1 MDGCVKGRKQPEPKR
16 PVDWFWDSINA
27 MGAIG
32 RISVFLL
39 LLAPAARSQTEFMRS
54 YLDQK
59 LILRHVGDNPKV
71 KVKQKDLAAVKG
83 VCDIAVEV
91 KQAAWNR
98 GTAQLR
104 LEPIGTLLLI
114 AGKRQG
120 NCKMIGVEISLEIDG
135 FASNEPPDSV
145 SAAIGEI
152 LQTPEQYLAA
162 HGVEFKLP
170 PGSEDEPATKPV
182 IQPKILFQVIPEY
195 TEAARKS
202 KYRGTVITSF
212 VVGTD
217 GRIHRPRTVKGA
229 GMGLDENVLKVLT
242 LWRFEPARQN
252 DRPVAAESTVE
263 NTFNLY

>member
-1 MDGCVKGRKQPEPKR
+1 
-16 PVDWFWDSINA
+16 

-32 RISVFLL
+32 RIIVFLL

-71 KVKQKDLAAVKG
+71 NVKKKDLAAVKG
-83 VCDIAVEV
+83 NCDIAAQV

-98 GTAQLR
+98 GTAQFR
-104 LEPIGTLLLI
+104 LEPIGSVLLV

-120 NCKMIGVEISLEIDG
+120 DCKNRGFEISLEING

-145 SAAIGEI
+145 SAAVGEI

-162 HGVEFKLP
+162 HGVEFRLP
-170 PGSEDEPATKPV
+170 PGSDDEPVTRPS
-182 IQPKILFQVIPEY
+182 IQAKILFQVIPEY
-195 TEAARKS
+195 SEAARQS
-202 KYRGTVITSF
+202 KYRGTVMSSF

-217 GRIHRPRTVKGA
+217 GRIHRPRIVKGA
-229 GMGLDENVLKVLT
+229 GMGLDENVLRVLS

>member
-1 MDGCVKGRKQPEPKR
+1 VRKPADDPSQSAQPAR
-16 PVDWFWDSINA
+16 FWDTINGMTA
-27 MGAIG
+27 GDCG
-32 RISVFLL
+32 RFIVFLL
-39 LLAPAARSQTEFMRS
+39 LLAPGTRGQTEVTSS
-54 YLDQK
+54 YLNQK
-59 LILRHVGDNPKV
+59 LILRHVGDNPSV
-71 KVKQKDLAAVKG
+71 KVKKKDIAALKG
-83 VCDIAVEV
+83 ICDVAVEV

-104 LEPIGTLLLI
+104 LEPIGTILLV

-120 NCKMIGVEISLEIDG
+120 NCKNTGFEISLEISG

-145 SAAIGEI
+145 AAAIGEI

-162 HGVEFKLP
+162 HSVEFRLP
-170 PGSEDEPATKPV
+170 PGADDEPATKPI
-182 IQPKILFQVIPEY
+182 IQAKILFQVIPEY